1 MSKIAKDDRM
11 IVPETQ
17 RYMAERM
24 RAKIKAHAVDHA
36 PSVTAPGS
44 VVDIIRDAM
53 RSVIGN

>member
-36 PSVTAPGS
+36 PSVTGPGS

>member
-1 MSKIAKDDRM
+1 
-11 IVPETQ
+11 
-17 RYMAERM
+17 MAERM
-24 RAKIKAHAVDHA
+24 SAKIKAHAVDHA

>member
-1 MSKIAKDDRM
+1 LADGAAMSKIAKDDRM

-36 PSVTAPGS
+36 PWILRRLLMS
-44 VVDIIRDAM
+44 
-53 RSVIGN
+53 NEKN

>member
-1 MSKIAKDDRM
+1 M
-11 IVPETQ
+11 IVPERQ

-24 RAKIKAHAVDHA
+24 SAKIKAHAVDHA